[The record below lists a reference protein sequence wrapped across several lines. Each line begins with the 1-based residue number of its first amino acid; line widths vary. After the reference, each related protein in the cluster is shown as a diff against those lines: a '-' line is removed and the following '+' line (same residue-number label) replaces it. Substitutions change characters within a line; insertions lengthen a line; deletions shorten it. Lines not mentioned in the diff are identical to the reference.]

1 MAVCCAVLQ
10 VFSKKPFDEMQFGRA
25 FLFKM
30 FPTVE
35 EQEEFR
41 KEFGRE
47 SSIQRMQI
55 PRHGTWGISIA
66 ATVLSESTREKT
78 LNCAWYL
85 ALQLSKWILARSQL
99 LTPEERVIVIV
110 GWSALVRPKQGQIF
124 KIGGNLDEL
133 KKLAAC
139 EDWKTARKLSGQQIP
154 LLRWEKD
161 VFAKTG
167 G

>member
-1 MAVCCAVLQ
+1 
-10 VFSKKPFDEMQFGRA
+10 
-25 FLFKM
+25 M
-30 FPTVE
+30 FPTAQ

-47 SSIQRMQI
+47 SSIQRI
-55 PRHGTWGISIA
+55 RIRGRGTWGISIA
-66 ATVLSESTREKT
+66 ATVLSESTREET

-85 ALQLSKWILARSQL
+85 ALELSKWILARSHL

-124 KIGGNLDEL
+124 KIGGTVDDLR
-133 KKLAAC
+133 KLAAC
-139 EDWKTARKLSGQQIP
+139 EQWKSARKLSGQQIP
-154 LLRWEKD
+154 LLGWEKD

-167 G
+167 GPAESNQS